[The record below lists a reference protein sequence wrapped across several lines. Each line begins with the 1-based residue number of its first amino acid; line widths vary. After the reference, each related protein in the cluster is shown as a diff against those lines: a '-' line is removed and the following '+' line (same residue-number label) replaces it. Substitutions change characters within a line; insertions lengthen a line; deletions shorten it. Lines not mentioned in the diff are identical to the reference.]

1 MMTTEAWIT
10 AGILAATFALL
21 LFSRLPAHV
30 IFLGALTA
38 AITFGL
44 APVEDLLK
52 GFSNQGV
59 LTVAV
64 LFMIAEGMYSTG
76 AITMISDRI
85 VGLPKSVLGAQFKIL
100 PPVAAGSA
108 FFNNTPLVAMMIPV
122 VRDLSRST
130 GLDSSKIYIPLSYAS
145 ILGGA
150 STLIGT
156 SSNLIIAGLVLEQ
169 IAENDPGGPVLERIT
184 IFVPTLV
191 GLPVAIAGIVFL
203 FFIGTKLLPRHD
215 IKGKEEIKRR
225 LYRAEFLIR
234 EDSYLAGKTIE
245 KAGFASPTGYSLH
258 SVRRGKEEK
267 RLIEPSFVLRPGD
280 ILTFFTNVEGLPAL
294 WATIGLTPLNTLFP
308 MQAERHRHRLVEVV
322 ISPRSSLVGRRI
334 EDLPETEE
342 PYEAAIVAISRSGE
356 PMDLPLREV
365 RIMAGDSAVLEVEDS
380 FFYHNRNETEFIIVK
395 RLRGYRVKR
404 TDRAIAAIVITGAM
418 VASAALGLLTIFN
431 AALLATF
438 AMLATGCMSIRRA
451 TKSIE
456 WNTVVVLGCAVGL
469 EAAVTESGLAE
480 VLANLISSIG
490 GSDPYVALAVVFVS
504 CIIMTNVITNA
515 AAAAFM
521 FPIALSI
528 SGDLGTSFMPFAVAL
543 MLGTSYSFLNP
554 AGYQTNLMVFE
565 PGGYAAKDYIK
576 VGLPLTILV
585 SVVVILLTPLI
596 YSF

>member
-1 MMTTEAWIT
+1 MMTTDAWIT
-10 AGILAATFALL
+10 LGILAVAFALL
-21 LFSRLPAHV
+21 LFSKLPAHI

-38 AITFGL
+38 AITLGL

-85 VGLPKSVLGAQFKIL
+85 VGIPKSLLSGQLKIL
-100 PPVAAGSA
+100 PPVALGSA
-108 FFNNTPLVAMMIPV
+108 FLNNTPLVAMMIPV
-122 VRDLSRST
+122 IRDLSRNT

-156 SSNLIIAGLVLEQ
+156 SSNLIIAGLVIEQ
-169 IAENDPGGPVLERIT
+169 IAKNDPGTPVMERIT
-184 IFVPTLV
+184 IFVPTVV
-191 GLPVAIAGIVFL
+191 GLPAAIIGIVFL
-203 FFIGTKLLPRHD
+203 LFIGTKLLPRHD
-215 IKGKEEIKRR
+215 AGKKEEIKRR
-225 LYRAEFLIR
+225 LYRAEFFIDV
-234 EDSYLAGKTIE
+234 DSYLAGKTIE
-245 KAGFASPTGYSLH
+245 KAGFSASTGYTLNA
-258 SVRRGKEEK
+258 VRRGEKEK
-267 RLIEPSFVLRPGD
+267 PPIEPALVLRQGD
-280 ILTFFTNVEGLPAL
+280 VLTFTTDAEGLPAL
-294 WATIGLTPLNTLFP
+294 WATIGLTPLNTLSP
-308 MQAERHRHRLVEVV
+308 MKGERYRHRLVEVV
-322 ISPRSSLVGRRI
+322 VSPRSSAVGHSIEERR
-334 EDLPETEE
+334 ETGK
-342 PYEAAIVAISRSGE
+342 PYEAAIVAISRGGE
-356 PMDLPLREV
+356 PPAVPLRKV
-365 RIMAGDSAVLEVEDS
+365 RIRQGDNAVLEVEDS
-380 FFYHNRNETEFIIVK
+380 FFYHNRNETEFILIK

-404 TDRAIAAIVITGAM
+404 TDRAIAAIVITAAM
-418 VASAALGLLTIFN
+418 VTSAALGLLTILN

-469 EAAVTESGLAE
+469 EAAVTESGLAD
-480 VLANLISSIG
+480 VIG
-490 GSDPYVALAVVFVS
+490 SLVSAFGGNDPYVALTVVFVS
-504 CIIMTNVITNA
+504 CVLMTNIITNA

-521 FPIALSI
+521 FPIAVSI
-528 SGDLGTSFMPFAVAL
+528 AGDIGSSFMPFAVAL

-565 PGGYAAKDYIK
+565 PGGYTTGDYIK

-585 SVVVILLTPLI
+585 SLVVILLTPLI
-596 YSF
+596 YEF

>member
-1 MMTTEAWIT
+1 MMTAEAWIT

-21 LFSRLPAHV
+21 LFSRFPAHV

-44 APVEDLLK
+44 APVEELLK

-85 VGLPKSVLGAQFKIL
+85 VGLPKSILGAQFKIL

-169 IAENDPGGPVLERIT
+169 IAENDPGAPVLERIT

-203 FFIGTKLLPRHD
+203 FFIGTKLLPRHE

-225 LYRAEFLIR
+225 LYRAEFFIA

-245 KAGFASPTGYSLH
+245 KAGFASPTGYSLN
-258 SVRRGKEEK
+258 SVRRGEEEK
-267 RLIEPSFVLRPGD
+267 HLIEPSFMLRQGD
-280 ILTFFTNVEGLPAL
+280 VLTFFTNADGLPAL

-308 MQAERHRHRLVEVV
+308 IQAERHRHRLVEVV
-322 ISPRSSLVGRRI
+322 ISPRSSLVGRSI

-356 PMDLPLREV
+356 PLDLPLREV

-418 VASAALGLLTIFN
+418 VAAAAFGLLTIFN

-469 EAAVTESGLAE
+469 EAAVTESGLAD

-528 SGDLGTSFMPFAVAL
+528 AGDLGTSFMPFAVAL

-585 SVVVILLTPLI
+585 SLAVILLTPLI
-596 YSF
+596 YEF